1 MAKWLTILGGAHAG
15 KTDWVLE
22 VCRPLEKV
30 VWWGTAMDQPQDPLW
45 QERLQTLRSQHKPS
59 WTIFDGPSAWPVPE
73 QTNNTHAVIQDTPVF
88 VMDCLNLW
96 LAAQIHRGMSLYS
109 FNQLRVHLE
118 LEFAQ
123 LFSALSSLPCPVIV
137 ISAEVGWGVVPSG
150 DAGRLF
156 RDLLG
161 HWNRSIV
168 QHSDFGLN
176 VQAGRGFLWPAGRT
190 PVSPEG
196 EVVRCVEPT
205 FLGRLIRGI

>member
-15 KTDWVLE
+15 KTDYVLE
-22 VCRPLEKV
+22 VCQPFEKV
-30 VWWGTAMDQPQDPLW
+30 AWWGTAIDQPQDVLW
-45 QERLQTLRSQHKPS
+45 QERLQVLRNQHKSS
-59 WTIFDGPSAWPVPE
+59 WTVLDGPWSWPVVE
-73 QTNNTHAVIQDTPVF
+73 RAVEMRLRDCELF

-96 LAAQIHRGMSLYS
+96 LAAQIHRGMSHYS
-109 FNQLRVHLE
+109 LDQLRVHLE

-123 LFSALSSLPCPVIV
+123 LSSALMALTCPVV
-137 ISAEVGWGVVPSG
+137 VVSAEVGWGVVPSG

-168 QHSDFGLN
+168 KHSTYGLN

-190 PVSPEG
+190 PVAPEG
-196 EVVRCVEPT
+196 EPVRCVEPA
-205 FLGRLIRGI
+205 LLSRLIAAI